1 MDKAGY
7 PYETEEEAYPTC
19 LKWGNRKNFFQLS
32 IADDKGNI
40 LIIDVRTGR
49 QIKEIKAAQTW
60 INTLDIEPA
69 ENKLLAVGT
78 MNARILLYEINKDD
92 KKSKGKHMEEEDQKD
107 DQSVYKLVG
116 HNGGVLCCKFL
127 SDKYL
132 ISGGSDAAVCVWD
145 LENSHKYLSMYTE
158 HNSDCVSMNAY
169 KEDSNIFVTGSSDL
183 TAKIWDI
190 RIKDP
195 V

>member
-1 MDKAGY
+1 MKD
-7 PYETEEEAYPTC
+7 EA
-19 LKWGNRKNFFQLS
+19 
-32 IADDKGNI
+32 
-40 LIIDVRTGR
+40 
-49 QIKEIKAAQTW
+49 
-60 INTLDIEPA
+60 
-69 ENKLLAVGT
+69 
-78 MNARILLYEINKDD
+78 
-92 KKSKGKHMEEEDQKD
+92 
-107 DQSVYKLVG
+107 VYKLVG

-145 LENSHKYLSMYTE
+145 LEKSHKYLSMYTE

-169 KEDSNIFVTGSSDL
+169 KEDRNIFVTGSSDL

-190 RIKDP
+190 RVKDP